1 MGGHPRDRLAVTG
14 QGRRGDPHYTLR
26 LGVDASLRARPSA
39 RGQDRAGAGVPLA
52 CAGPGRARGHR
63 GAPGQAVRPGYP
75 GGAEEVP
82 GVISCRRPYIEI
94 KGNKM
99 RITESKLRLIIRE
112 ALLNEVRGRDGT
124 ELNIGTTGGAGS
136 AAAAAQT
143 YIDFTKSLGALA
155 LDTIV
160 YFRSGQAL
168 LDALTVMTPL
178 AHAPKNEK
186 ETQEAIAAT
195 SIHRLLDNLG
205 TAGLDAADV
214 VNGGVYMLE
223 RNYTMAALC
232 LVAAI
237 PIVGS
242 ALIARKA
249 GKFAIA
255 AADVSKVDAKIVQI
269 KSGLR
274 AAETPGAEATIKEIE
289 KLRTDMNSGVADFNP
304 YDQIPDARKQAAE
317 NVAANPEKLKTNAEQ
332 VERLLNKVYKETDA
346 DPVAEAEAE
355 ALLRAR
361 GIDPAR
367 IGAWYKSPAWK
378 KKIIDL
384 ARPLTLKVFDK
395 ISSKSFR
402 EKFINQQMTIIV
414 STVGDASLEGNTI
427 SAKELAEYAI
437 SKNSEVTATLMKK
450 LPEVVDDVV
459 SNLKIMII
467 DDIETANR
475 LEINQSV
482 LALADSSGGEHN
494 IYIFLPRFN
503 HGWSE
508 GQTEAQLENAFIHE
522 LRHVV
527 DAELGKSL
535 RFAPY
540 ASSALRMKKLL
551 RTISDRMT
559 IPPEYASY
567 IAEPTEMWV
576 RVESLR
582 DFLGKETLDAND
594 LDLFLSKDIRLV
606 PNDITFF
613 HKYMQETRYDE
624 LKEIAAAMN
633 GVL

>member
-1 MGGHPRDRLAVTG
+1 
-14 QGRRGDPHYTLR
+14 
-26 LGVDASLRARPSA
+26 
-39 RGQDRAGAGVPLA
+39 
-52 CAGPGRARGHR
+52 
-63 GAPGQAVRPGYP
+63 
-75 GGAEEVP
+75 
-82 GVISCRRPYIEI
+82 
-94 KGNKM
+94 M

-124 ELNIGTTGGAGS
+124 DLDGGFTNPAAS
-136 AAAAAQT
+136 AAAAQT

-160 YFRSGQAL
+160 YFRSGQVL

-178 AHAPKNEK
+178 AHAPKDEK
-186 ETQEAIAAT
+186 ETQTAIAAT
-195 SIHRLLDNLG
+195 SLHTLLDNLG
-205 TAGLDAADV
+205 TAGLDPADV

-223 RNYTMAALC
+223 RNYKMAALC

-237 PIVGS
+237 PVIGS

-249 GKFAIA
+249 GKFAIL

-269 KSGLR
+269 KSGLK

-289 KLRTDMNSGVADFNP
+289 KLRTDMNSGIADFNP

-317 NVAANPEKLKTNAEQ
+317 SIAADPEKLKTNAEQ

-355 ALLRAR
+355 AFLRAR

-367 IGAWYKSPAWK
+367 IGTWYKSPAWK

-395 ISSKSFR
+395 ITSVSFR
-402 EKFINQQMTIIV
+402 EKLINNKLASLL
-414 STVGDASLEGNTI
+414 STVGDAALEGNVV

-437 SKNSEVTATLMKK
+437 TRNAEVTATLMKK

-475 LEINQSV
+475 LWADQTV
-482 LALADSSGGEHN
+482 LAYYDANGLEHN
-494 IYIFLPRFN
+494 IYIFLPRFDK
-503 HGWSE
+503 GWSE
-508 GQTEAQLENAFIHE
+508 AQINAQLENAFIHE

-527 DAELGKSL
+527 DVQLGKSL
-535 RFAPY
+535 RGAPY
-540 ASSALRMKKLL
+540 LSSAWKMKKLF
-551 RTISDRMT
+551 RTMSDKMTIS
-559 IPPEYASY
+559 PEYAAY
-567 IAEPTEMWV
+567 LADPTEMWV
-576 RVESLR
+576 RVDALR
-582 DFLGKETLDAND
+582 DYLGKETIDAKD
-594 LDLFLSKDIRLV
+594 LVHFITRDTSAV

-613 HKYMQETRYDE
+613 HKYMKETSYDDLE
-624 LKEIAAAMN
+624 EIATAMN